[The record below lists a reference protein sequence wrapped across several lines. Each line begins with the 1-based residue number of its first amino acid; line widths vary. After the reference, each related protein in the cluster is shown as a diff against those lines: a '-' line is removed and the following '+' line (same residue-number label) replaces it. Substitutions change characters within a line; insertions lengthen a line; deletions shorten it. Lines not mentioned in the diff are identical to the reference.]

1 MYRDAAV
8 IGDWRLAIGEPRMA
22 ARRDEPPFGANG
34 SEWQRMPAGLEG
46 LSVCPL
52 GQLATTDT
60 FTKMKAWAK

>member
-1 MYRDAAV
+1 
-8 IGDWRLAIGEPRMA
+8 LATGGWQLASHEWLLGAMSRPLGQMA
-22 ARRDEPPFGANG
+22 ANG